1 MVQGTPNVI
10 ATIQFVHGY
19 NFAFCADR
27 ALLPPL
33 PDNYQTLMELFEVI
47 VLFAL
52 SFLCNGQLI
61 EYFLAGFPRLLC
73 FLSL

>member
-1 MVQGTPNVI
+1 MVQGTTNVI

-47 VLFAL
+47 VLMHF
-52 SFLCNGQLI
+52 FFMQ
-61 EYFLAGFPRLLC
+61 RTVD
-73 FLSL
+73 

>member
-1 MVQGTPNVI
+1 MVQGTTNVI

-47 VLFAL
+47 VLMHFVCYAAH
-52 SFLCNGQLI
+52 S
-61 EYFLAGFPRLLC
+61 
-73 FLSL
+73 